1 MPVSM
6 EFLRGVLGLIGIGC
20 AFMLGRALGAVRKGW
35 QKPTALYGWIIR
47 TFLCLGALLIRHII
61 DISALVIWLLAA
73 VAFAVALWDASRE
86 KKQEDLTHSI
96 FPDDEQ

>member
-20 AFMLGRALGAVRKGW
+20 AYMMGRSAGAVRKGW
-35 QKPTALYGWIIR
+35 QKPTRLYGWIIR
-47 TFLCLGALLIRHII
+47 AFLCLAALTIRHAI
-61 DISALVIWLLAA
+61 DVAAIASWTLAA

-86 KKQEDLTHSI
+86 KKQEEVKLTI
-96 FPDDEQ
+96 FPDDQ